1 MATFKNTSG
10 DYTITCASGT
20 GTLYINANVD
30 IAGNVTYIDTTELV
44 ITDPFI
50 VLNNS
55 NTGSYLANSGVLT
68 HTANTTYAGLRYN
81 RTAVAWEVSDSTDST
96 GLTGSWTALL
106 TSAGNTTVAGSNTQI
121 QFNNANNFG
130 ASANLT
136 FDSNTNALTVIGPT
150 VLGNTATPSATTNAA
165 AIYNN
170 AVSSGATGVFVLSSS
185 VNAELISATQAKKF
199 SIIF

>member
-55 NTGSYLANSGVLT
+55 NTGSYLSNSGVLT
-68 HTANTTYAGLRYN
+68 HTSNTVYAGLRYN
-81 RTAVAWEVSDSTDST
+81 TTSTSWEVSNATDST
-96 GLTGSWTALL
+96 GLTGSWTPIL
-106 TSAGNTTVAGSNTQI
+106 TSGGNTTVAGSNTQV
-121 QFNNANNFG
+121 QFNNNDNFG

-136 FDSNTNALTVIGPT
+136 FDISTNKLTVGGPI
-150 VLGNTATPSATTNAA
+150 VLSNVATPSATSNAV

-170 AVSSGATGVFVLSSS
+170 AVSSGSTGVFVLSSS